1 MTSYTVAY
9 SGMDW
14 DKHIELKNQL
24 FELDINCV
32 QWTDENQASMVE
44 VDVESQEALEILL
57 NLGIIDQCL
66 HNELI
71 GEVQTLFL
79 S

>member
-32 QWTDENQASMVE
+32 
-44 VDVESQEALEILL
+44 
-57 NLGIIDQCL
+57 
-66 HNELI
+66 
-71 GEVQTLFL
+71 
-79 S
+79 